1 MIEGKRIR
9 LRPWRREDI
18 DLFHAWFNDPDV
30 TQYLGNAYPN
40 VSREEEESFYEQGA
54 KDKYRYCIET
64 VQDGR
69 LIGNC
74 ALDRVAPVHRSG
86 MIGIVIGDKE
96 YWSQGY
102 GREALALLLEIGFD
116 GLNLHRI
123 WLEYGAF
130 NARGERCYR
139 ALGFRE
145 EGRRRD
151 AWYVRGAYHDVV
163 MMGILEQEYRERQQA
178 GAAG

>member
-1 MIEGKRIR
+1 MIQGKRIQ
-9 LRPWRREDI
+9 LRPWCREDI
-18 DLFHAWFNDPDV
+18 DLFLDWFNDPEV

-40 VSREEEESFYEQGA
+40 VTREDEESFYDQGA
-54 KDKYRYCIET
+54 KDKYRYGIET
-64 VQDGR
+64 LGDGR

-74 ALDRVAPVHRSG
+74 ELGQVNLVHRSA

-96 YWSQGY
+96 CWNQGY
-102 GREALALLLEIGFD
+102 GREAIGLLLEIGFD

-151 AWYVRGAYHDVV
+151 AWYVRGTYHDLV